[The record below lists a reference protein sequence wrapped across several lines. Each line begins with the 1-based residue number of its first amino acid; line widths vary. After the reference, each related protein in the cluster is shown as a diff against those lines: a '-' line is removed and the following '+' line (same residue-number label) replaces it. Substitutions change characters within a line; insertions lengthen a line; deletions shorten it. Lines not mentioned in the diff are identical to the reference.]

1 MEKTFTLFI
10 GLILLSTLILTPS
23 TAQTQTSTITQ
34 VSEADTVK
42 ESKNRKFLILPIIA
56 FSPETSLRLGIIG
69 AKLFQL
75 GKEGT
80 QLSTI
85 RIPLSYTINNQFKAR
100 FSYELFFDQNK
111 HILDGHAEFSS
122 LPLFFYGIGPN
133 TEEEAEELYTSRL
146 FQLQQDYLYQARKNL
161 FVGGRFTFNNQK
173 IQETE
178 GEESLLETEGL
189 IPGNRGG
196 NISGLGVLL
205 RWDRRDHIFNSARG
219 TFIQGDLTTYREW
232 LGSDFVFT
240 KLNMDFRAFQPVNRG
255 RHLLAFHVLIEKNWG
270 DAPFDFMALLGGDV
284 SMRGHYLG
292 RFRDLTMV
300 TTQVEYR
307 LPLFREKWI
316 PDEDEKLNFWQR
328 WGMVFF
334 AGTGTVGAELSDS
347 FPRNLKMSLGF
358 GFRFLA
364 FSKERLNIRI
374 DFGFGSQIPGYYLNV
389 KEAF

>member
-1 MEKTFTLFI
+1 MKKIVVLLI
-10 GLILLSTLILTPS
+10 GLILTLPTFYTNSL
-23 TAQTQTSTITQ
+23 AQEQDSTIIQKT
-34 VSEADTVK
+34 DTIVQD
-42 ESKNRKFLILPIIA
+42 NRQKFLILPIIA
-56 FSPETSLRLGIIG
+56 FAPETSLRLGIIG
-69 AKLFQL
+69 AKLFQI
-75 GKEGT
+75 GDEGT

-100 FSYELFFDQNK
+100 FSYELYFNQNK

-133 TEEEAEELYTSRL
+133 TEDESEEQYTSRL
-146 FQLQQDYLYQARKNL
+146 FQVQQDYLNQVSRN
-161 FVGGRFTFNNQK
+161 FFIGGRFSFNNQK

-178 GEESLLETEGL
+178 GEESLLEVDGL

-196 NISGLGVLL
+196 TISGIGLLL
-205 RWDRRDHIFNSARG
+205 RWDRRDHIFNSGRG
-219 TFIQGDLTTYREW
+219 IFLQGDLTAYREW

-240 KLNMDFRAFQPVNRG
+240 KMNLDFRVFQPMHKG

-270 DAPFDFMALLGGDV
+270 DPPFDFMALLGGDMM
-284 SMRGHYLG
+284 MRGHYLG
-292 RFRDLTMV
+292 RFRDETMV
-300 TTQVEYR
+300 ATQIEYR

-316 PDEDEKLNFWQR
+316 PEEKKLNFWQR

-347 FPRNLKMSLGF
+347 FPRSLKTSLGF
-358 GFRFLA
+358 GFRYLA